1 MVICEGANCGKTS
14 SGVFHAPQASAI
26 STSTVS
32 TVAAMRWRTHCEMS
46 HSTASVPQQRGAEL
60 AGEKK
65 PAAANDHGA
74 GRSPACVDEI
84 SVRERAAQIDG
95 HTLENIWRKLQVAPC
110 VAAVE
115 ENRTRRHIEAVGSL
129 ADRCIGERV
138 I

>member
-1 MVICEGANCGKTS
+1 MVICDGANCGKTS

-32 TVAAMRWRTHCEMS
+32 TAAAMRWRTHCEMS

-74 GRSPACVDEI
+74 GRRPACVDEI
-84 SVRERAAQIDG
+84 SVRKWATQIDR
-95 HTLENIWRKLQVAPC
+95 HALESIWRKLQVAPR
-110 VAAVE
+110 APAVE
-115 ENRTRRHIEAVGSL
+115 E
-129 ADRCIGERV
+129 
-138 I
+138 